1 MNLDTP
7 FTEHCLTFSELG
19 LLRKGNFRTVTD
31 LLSNTVQDIAKK
43 CKASP
48 LEIKRIVEKVL
59 DATPYHHISRLDNL
73 QDESEEKFTTGDI
86 ILDAALGGG
95 IRTGMV
101 WEVVGES
108 AAGKTQLALQLSLF
122 VQAPLELGGLS
133 ASVCYLITSGTLPTS
148 RLLQIANAKALPSTA
163 CSLDNVHI
171 STTPN
176 VAILERVLRDILPPF
191 IEKQT
196 QGGKPVKLVV
206 IDALGELF
214 HLHNATTTSTLV
226 ERSKDIARI
235 SAQLHGLAS
244 QYLVAVLVLNEVI
257 DVFDRPRRN
266 WDGQGDLLYDTQSR
280 LFSTAEFFG
289 DGKKEASLGLVW
301 ANQVNTRIMLSRTGR
316 RRFLSGEELPKRRCI
331 QDEEALVPRA
341 DPHETQAT
349 LIRRLSVIFSSVS
362 SPMSLDYVV
371 TEAGISALGNSVV
384 YATSS
389 NNDEGVSALPPS
401 TGDVVAPRSTEQAQ
415 VPTRTHGD
423 EFEHLWAEGDSYE
436 NFDWDALEENLVS
449 QTVT

>member
-7 FTEHCLTFSELG
+7 FTEHGLTFSELG
-19 LLRKGNFRTVTD
+19 LLRKGVVDKIFLAD

-43 CKASP
+43 CRASP
-48 LEIKRIVEKVL
+48 LEIKRLVEKVL
-59 DATPYHHISRLDNL
+59 DATPCTHISRLDNL
-73 QDESEEKFTTGDI
+73 EDESEEKFTTGDT
-86 ILDAALGGG
+86 ILDTALGGG
-95 IRTGMV
+95 IRTGLV

-133 ASVCYLITSGTLPTS
+133 ASVCYLVTSGTLPTS
-148 RLLQIANAKALPSTA
+148 RLLQIANANALPSTV

-226 ERSKDIARI
+226 ERSQDIARI

-244 QYLVAVLVLNEVI
+244 QHRLAVLVLNEVI

-266 WDGQGDLLYDTQSR
+266 WDGQGYLPYDTQSR
-280 LFSTAEFFG
+280 LFNTAEFFG
-289 DGKKEASLGLVW
+289 DGRKEASLGLVW

-316 RRFLSGEELPKRRCI
+316 RRYLSDKELPKRRCI
-331 QDEEALVPRA
+331 QDDEALVPQA
-341 DPHETQAT
+341 DPDETQAS
-349 LIRRLSVIFSSVS
+349 LIRRLSVIFSSVT

-371 TEAGISALGNSVV
+371 TEAGISALENSVV
-384 YATSS
+384 CATSA
-389 NNDEGVSALPPS
+389 NDGQGVSAPPPS
-401 TGDVVAPRSTEQAQ
+401 TGEVVTPRPTEQ
-415 VPTRTHGD
+415 VPTRTDGD

-436 NFDWDALEENLVS
+436 NFDWDALEENLS
-449 QTVT
+449 QAVT